1 METKQINFVH
11 WSTHAKHIA
20 IALIAFAGICGALA
34 VRGKYETM
42 VADRMAKRDEQI
54 AANKATVQTAK
65 ETIITTDAATSAKV
79 NAIQARLATTPTTE
93 QVKDIIQSSL
103 SGVRAETFTDA
114 QGKKI
119 IGVEDTPEH
128 RQAINKATVDYQTC
142 QFNLDGCAAAR
153 KQLEGIVAKDED
165 TIKLQDKQMADMRK
179 FMVPRWTAMFGVG
192 KSQGTNLQD
201 INSYQPAMGL
211 NYRFS
216 KQFGVWG
223 MVQNKSAAGGISW
236 NFGGVPK

>member
-1 METKQINFVH
+1 MDPIH
-11 WSTHAKHIA
+11 WSTHVKHIA
-20 IALIAFAGICGALA
+20 IALIAFAGICGIFAI
-34 VRGKYETM
+34 RGKYEAM

-54 AANKATVQTAK
+54 AANQANVKTAQQTIVQ
-65 ETIITTDAATSAKV
+65 TDAATKDKV

-93 QVKDIIQSSL
+93 QVRAIVESSL
-103 SGVRAETFTDA
+103 QGVKTVTATDS
-114 QGKKI
+114 QGKSVI
-119 IGVEDTPEH
+119 AIEDTPEN
-128 RQAINKATVDYQTC
+128 RQAINKAQVDYQTC
-142 QFNLDGCAAAR
+142 QFNLEGCAAAR
-153 KQLEGIVAKDED
+153 KQLEGIVATDES
-165 TIKLQDKQMADMRK
+165 TIKLQEKQMADMRK

-192 KSQGTNLQD
+192 KSQGTNFQD
-201 INSYQPAMGL
+201 VNSYQPAMGL